1 MKINVSTIITEMVN
15 GHKRIY
21 DSSDPYPVKVKGLM
35 SHFDYEK
42 KKAKIAREARAE
54 KYDDEAVKACI
65 KATGLTPEEYQHT
78 YHMAWNA

>member
-1 MKINVSTIITEMVN
+1 MKINVSTIITEVVN

-21 DSSDPYPVKVKGLM
+21 DSSDPYPVKVKGLL

-42 KKAKIAREARAE
+42 KKAKIARESRAE

-65 KATGLTPEEYQHT
+65 LATGLTPEEYQHN